1 MLAFLEATNT
11 LPRWVRIAITGFAIA
26 SAYFFQIPI
35 ETEVP
40 GEPFLLFFAITVGCT
55 VLFGRPIGFFAVG
68 LSSLLSLNFFDPGG
82 SIYIYHAADLI
93 KVELYALFSV
103 GAVLIIA
110 GLSNAALA
118 TSRTN
123 LSLAALEKQ
132 KSVLLSELVHR
143 VANNF
148 ATVAALLRQKSI
160 LVVDPQAKSALEDA
174 IEQVSIMTRIHGRL
188 CAGNNAGSF
197 DTRAFMQELCD
208 DIRLSVISVRP
219 ISIECAAVSHCLPM
233 ADAVPLG
240 LIVNELLI
248 NAIKYAFPNDR
259 PGIIRA
265 RLDKCGAQ
273 LCLSVEDNGVGIQ
286 NAVQGTGVGLKLVR
300 ALAQQLGA
308 SFEIKSGTRGTLI
321 SITFDAATRPPAS
334 ATMLAARSKSQIG
347 AGLARPSASMMN

>member
-1 MLAFLEATNT
+1 VSSSRRPNA
-11 LPRWVRIAITGFAIA
+11 GFFG
-26 SAYFFQIPI
+26 SDKHSSPLGSHRDNGLRHRRGLFFSDSHRDRGA
-35 ETEVP
+35 

-55 VLFGRPIGFFAVG
+55 VLFGRSIGFIAVG
-68 LSSLLSLNFFDPGG
+68 LSSLLSLHFFDPGG

-93 KVELYALFSV
+93 KVELYAVFSA

-160 LVVDPQAKSALEDA
+160 LVADPQAKSALEDA
-174 IEQVSIMTRIHGRL
+174 IEQVSVMTRIPGRL

-197 DTRAFMQELCD
+197 DTEVFMQELCE
-208 DIRLSVISVRP
+208 DIRLSVVSARP
-219 ISIECAAVSHCLPM
+219 ISIECAAISHCLPM

-240 LIVNELLI
+240 L
-248 NAIKYAFPNDR
+248 K
-259 PGIIRA
+259 
-265 RLDKCGAQ
+265 
-273 LCLSVEDNGVGIQ
+273 
-286 NAVQGTGVGLKLVR
+286 
-300 ALAQQLGA
+300 A
-308 SFEIKSGTRGTLI
+308 S
-321 SITFDAATRPPAS
+321 D
-334 ATMLAARSKSQIG
+334 QCD
-347 AGLARPSASMMN
+347 